1 MGTHPIFES
10 DFDCLTEIRKMLAG
24 LRVGRAAVTRVS
36 CRQFNSNTDKSKYDA
51 QNAVALVEAYD
62 GTPQGYKKIDLDAVL
77 PPTEQQPAP
86 AVPLV
91 VQREKLAQFGQYV
104 ASCLPKYVQL
114 VQVTDQLELEICI
127 HPAGI
132 RPVIGFLKDH
142 HLGRFDNLSDFTALD
157 VPSRQNRFELVWNL
171 LSVHYNARCRVKTYT
186 NELNPVD
193 SIAADMHPSANWYER
208 EVWDMY
214 GVYFNGH
221 PDLRRILTDYG
232 FQGHPQRKDFPL
244 TGYYEVRYDDDL
256 MRVVQEPL
264 ELAQEYRK
272 FDLKNPWEVFPNF
285 RDEDAI
291 EGGDETDGGKKKKRR
306 KKTE

>member
-1 MGTHPIFES
+1 
-10 DFDCLTEIRKMLAG
+10 MLN
-24 LRVGRAAVTRVS
+24 GRLV
-36 CRQFNSNTDKSKYDA
+36 RQSIALSRISVRLGSSSNYDGHS
-51 QNAVALVEAYD
+51 VVPLPKAYD
-62 GTPQGYKKIDLDAVL
+62 GTVQGFSDADGGGDIL

-86 AVPLV
+86 LVPPAVV
-91 VQREKLAQFGQYV
+91 KEKLAEFGGYV
-104 ASCLPKYVQL
+104 AQCLPKYVQL
-114 VQVTDQLELEICI
+114 VQVTDQNELEVCI

-132 RPVIGFLKDH
+132 RPVISFLKDH
-142 HLGRFDNLSDFTALD
+142 SLARFENMSDFTAVD
-157 VPSRQNRFELVWNL
+157 IPNRQNRFELVYNL
-171 LSVHYNARCRVKTYT
+171 LSTVYNARIRVKTYT

-193 SIAADMHPSANWYER
+193 SVAGDLHPANNWYER

-285 RDEDAI
+285 RDELSLD
-291 EGGDETDGGKKKKRR
+291 DGEKKKRR
-306 KKTE
+306 RRDKE

>member
-1 MGTHPIFES
+1 M
-10 DFDCLTEIRKMLAG
+10 LT
-24 LRVGRAAVTRVS
+24 GRLVRQSVALGRVS
-36 CRQFNSNTDKSKYDA
+36 VRCGSSSNYTGHSVVPLDK
-51 QNAVALVEAYD
+51 AYGGTVQGFSDSD
-62 GTPQGYKKIDLDAVL
+62 GSGDIL

-86 AVPLV
+86 LVPPAVLK
-91 VQREKLAQFGQYV
+91 EKLADFGGYV
-104 ASCLPKYVQL
+104 AQVLPKYVQL
-114 VQVTDQLELEICI
+114 VQVTDQNELEVCI

-142 HLGRFDNLSDFTALD
+142 SLAKFESVSDFTAVD
-157 VPSRQNRFELVWNL
+157 IPNRQNRFELVYNL
-171 LSVHYNARCRVKTYT
+171 LSTAFNARIRVKTYT

-193 SIAADMHPSANWYER
+193 SVAADIHPSCNWYER

-285 RDEDAI
+285 RDTQAI
-291 EGGDETDGGKKKKRR
+291 DDGEKKKRR
-306 KKTE
+306 RRDKE

>member
-10 DFDCLTEIRKMLAG
+10 DFDCLTEVRKMLAG
-24 LRVGRAAVTRVS
+24 LRVGRAAVNRVS

-51 QNAVALVEAYD
+51 QNAVALAEAYD
-62 GTPQGYKKIDLDAVL
+62 GTPQGYKKIDLD
-77 PPTEQQPAP
+77 

-171 LSVHYNARCRVKTYT
+171 LSVR
-186 NELNPVD
+186 
-193 SIAADMHPSANWYER
+193 
-208 EVWDMY
+208 
-214 GVYFNGH
+214 
-221 PDLRRILTDYG
+221 
-232 FQGHPQRKDFPL
+232 
-244 TGYYEVRYDDDL
+244 
-256 MRVVQEPL
+256 
-264 ELAQEYRK
+264 
-272 FDLKNPWEVFPNF
+272 
-285 RDEDAI
+285 
-291 EGGDETDGGKKKKRR
+291 
-306 KKTE
+306 

>member
-1 MGTHPIFES
+1 
-10 DFDCLTEIRKMLAG
+10 MLARR
-24 LRVGRAAVTRVS
+24 LGRLTPR
-36 CRQFNSNTDKSKYDA
+36 RTSKYNA
-51 QNAVALVEAYD
+51 HNAVALTTAYD
-62 GTPQGYKKIDLDAVL
+62 GPVQGFAADDGREIL

-86 AVPLV
+86 LVPHV
-91 VQREKLAQFGQYV
+91 VLKEKLMEFGSYV
-104 ASCLPKYVQL
+104 QTVLPKYVQL
-114 VQVTDQLELEICI
+114 VQVTDCNELEVCI

-132 RPVIGFLKDH
+132 RPVLGFLKDH
-142 HLGRFDNLSDFTALD
+142 QLARFDNLSDFTAVD
-157 VPSRQNRFELVWNL
+157 VPARQNRFELVWNL
-171 LSVHYNARCRVKTYT
+171 LSVNYNARIRVKTYT

-193 SIAADMHPSANWYER
+193 SVAADIHPSANWFER

-221 PDLRRILTDYG
+221 PDMRRILTDYG

-272 FDLKNPWEVFPNF
+272 FDLKNPWEVFPKF
-285 RDEDAI
+285 RDEEAI
-291 EGGDETDGGKKKKRR
+291 EDGESSGGKKKRR
-306 KKTE
+306 KKDREE

>member
-1 MGTHPIFES
+1 M
-10 DFDCLTEIRKMLAG
+10 LT
-24 LRVGRAAVTRVS
+24 GRLVRQSITLGRVS
-36 CRQFNSNTDKSKYDA
+36 VRCGSSSNYTGHSVVPLDK
-51 QNAVALVEAYD
+51 AYGGTVQGFSDSD
-62 GTPQGYKKIDLDAVL
+62 GSGDIL

-86 AVPLV
+86 LVPPAVLK
-91 VQREKLAQFGQYV
+91 EKLADFGGYV
-104 ASCLPKYVQL
+104 AQVLPKYVQL
-114 VQVTDQLELEICI
+114 VQVTDQNELEVCI

-142 HLGRFDNLSDFTALD
+142 SLAKFESVSDFTAVD
-157 VPSRQNRFELVWNL
+157 IPNRQNRFELVYNL
-171 LSVHYNARCRVKTYT
+171 LSTAFNARIRVKTYT

-193 SIAADMHPSANWYER
+193 SVAADIHPSCNWYER

-285 RDEDAI
+285 RDTQAI
-291 EGGDETDGGKKKKRR
+291 DDGEKKKRR
-306 KKTE
+306 RRDKE

>member
-1 MGTHPIFES
+1 
-10 DFDCLTEIRKMLAG
+10 MLSGRFARLALG
-24 LRVGRAAVTRVS
+24 RISLRCGSATNQDGHSVVP
-36 CRQFNSNTDKSKYDA
+36 
-51 QNAVALVEAYD
+51 LEEAYD
-62 GTPQGYKKIDLDAVL
+62 GTIQNFTDEDGMGPIL

-86 AVPLV
+86 LVPRGVL
-91 VQREKLAQFGQYV
+91 REKLADYGAYV
-104 ASCLPKYVQL
+104 ASVLPKYVQL
-114 VQVTDQLELEICI
+114 AQVTDQNELEICI

-132 RPVIGFLKDH
+132 RPVLSFLKDH
-142 HLGRFDNLSDFTALD
+142 SLAKFESMSDFTAVD
-157 VPSRQNRFELVWNL
+157 IPNRQNRFELVYNL
-171 LSVHYNARCRVKTYT
+171 LSIEFNARIRVKTYT

-193 SIAADMHPSANWYER
+193 SVAGDIHPANNWYER

-285 RDEDAI
+285 RDTQELE
-291 EGGDETDGGKKKKRR
+291 EGDKKKRR
-306 KKTE
+306 RREKSEE

>member
-1 MGTHPIFES
+1 MFRSRLVRPFLRSGNVSSSILRCSS
-10 DFDCLTEIRKMLAG
+10 DNLNEP
-24 LRVGRAAVTRVS
+24 
-36 CRQFNSNTDKSKYDA
+36 
-51 QNAVALVEAYD
+51 VALEVAYD
-62 GTPQGYKKIDLDAVL
+62 GPAQGTTKIVGKGIL

-86 AVPLV
+86 WVPDDIIKKNLSD
-91 VQREKLAQFGQYV
+91 FGQFV
-104 ASCLPKYVQL
+104 ADCWPKYVQK
-114 VQVTDQLELEICI
+114 VEVSHHNELEVCI

-132 RPVIGFLKDH
+132 RPVISFLKDNQ
-142 HLGRFDNLSDFTALD
+142 FSKFENLSDFTAVD
-157 VPSRQNRFELVWNL
+157 IPNRANRFELVWNL
-171 LSVHYNARCRVKTYT
+171 LSTELNARIRVKSYT

-193 SIAADMHPSANWYER
+193 SIADNIHPSANWYER
-208 EVWDMY
+208 EVWDMF

-232 FQGHPQRKDFPL
+232 FSGHPQRKDFPL

-285 RDEDAI
+285 RDELSLD
-291 EGGDETDGGKKKKRR
+291 DGEKKKRR
-306 KKTE
+306 RRDKE

>member
-1 MGTHPIFES
+1 
-10 DFDCLTEIRKMLAG
+10 MLSGRIA
-24 LRVGRAAVTRVS
+24 RAALVRCSARFGSGTPIEP
-36 CRQFNSNTDKSKYDA
+36 SKYDGKK
-51 QNAVALVEAYD
+51 AVALVEAYD
-62 GTPQGYKKIDLDAVL
+62 GLAQGFKQDDGNEVL
-77 PPTEQQPAP
+77 EPTEQQPAYL
-86 AVPLV
+86 APLKIE
-91 VQREKLAQFGQYV
+91 REKLVEFGQYV
-104 ASCLPKYVQL
+104 ANCLPKYVQL
-114 VQVTDQLELEICI
+114 VQVTHSNELELCI

-142 HLGRFDNLSDFTALD
+142 RLCRFDNLSDFTCVD
-157 VPSRQNRFELVWNL
+157 VPARQNRFELVWNL
-171 LSVHYNARCRVKTYT
+171 LSVHYNARIRVKSYT

-193 SIAADMHPSANWYER
+193 SIAADIHKSADWFER

-272 FDLKNPWEVFPNF
+272 FDLKNPWEVFPKF
-285 RDEDAI
+285 RDQEELD
-291 EGGDETDGGKKKKRR
+291 EGEPEKKKRR
-306 KKTE
+306 KKKDDQ

>member
-1 MGTHPIFES
+1 
-10 DFDCLTEIRKMLAG
+10 MLS
-24 LRVGRAAVTRVS
+24 GRLVRQSVALGRVS
-36 CRQFNSNTDKSKYDA
+36 LRCGSSSNYTGHSVVPLDK
-51 QNAVALVEAYD
+51 AYGGTVQGFGD
-62 GTPQGYKKIDLDAVL
+62 GDGSGEIL

-86 AVPLV
+86 LVPPAVV
-91 VQREKLAQFGQYV
+91 KEKLADFGGYV
-104 ASCLPKYVQL
+104 AQVLPKYVQL
-114 VQVTDQLELEICI
+114 VQVTDQNELEVCI

-132 RPVIGFLKDH
+132 RPVMSFLKDH
-142 HLGRFDNLSDFTALD
+142 SLAKFESMSDFTAVD
-157 VPSRQNRFELVWNL
+157 IPNRQNRFELVYNL
-171 LSVHYNARCRVKTYT
+171 LSTAFNARIRVKTYT

-193 SIAADMHPSANWYER
+193 SVAADLHPSCNWYER

-285 RDEDAI
+285 RDTQAI
-291 EGGDETDGGKKKKRR
+291 DDGEKKKRR
-306 KKTE
+306 RRDKE

>member
-1 MGTHPIFES
+1 M
-10 DFDCLTEIRKMLAG
+10 LT
-24 LRVGRAAVTRVS
+24 GRLVRQSIALGRVS
-36 CRQFNSNTDKSKYDA
+36 VRCGSSSNYTGHSVVPLDK
-51 QNAVALVEAYD
+51 AYGGTVQGFSDSD
-62 GTPQGYKKIDLDAVL
+62 GSGDIL

-86 AVPLV
+86 LVPPAVLK
-91 VQREKLAQFGQYV
+91 EKLADFGGYV
-104 ASCLPKYVQL
+104 AQVLPKYVQL
-114 VQVTDQLELEICI
+114 VQVTDQNELEVCI

-142 HLGRFDNLSDFTALD
+142 SLAKFESVSDFTAVD
-157 VPSRQNRFELVWNL
+157 IPNRQNRFELVYNL
-171 LSVHYNARCRVKTYT
+171 LSTAFNARIRVKTYT

-193 SIAADMHPSANWYER
+193 SVAADIHPSCNWYER

-285 RDEDAI
+285 RDTQAI
-291 EGGDETDGGKKKKRR
+291 DDGEKKKRR
-306 KKTE
+306 RRDKE

>member
-1 MGTHPIFES
+1 MLSGRIARTALSRIS
-10 DFDCLTEIRKMLAG
+10 IRCG
-24 LRVGRAAVTRVS
+24 S
-36 CRQFNSNTDKSKYDA
+36 SSKYDA
-51 QNAVALVEAYD
+51 HNAVALPEAYD
-62 GTPQGYKKIDLDAVL
+62 GPLQGYNIDDGTEIL

-86 AVPLV
+86 MVPKQVLK
-91 VQREKLAQFGQYV
+91 EKLSEFGAYV
-104 ASCLPKYVQL
+104 QACLPKYVQL
-114 VQVTDQLELEICI
+114 VQVTDCNELEICI

-132 RPVIGFLKDH
+132 RPTIGFLKDH
-142 HLGRFDNLSDFTALD
+142 QLARFDNLSDFTAVD
-157 VPSRQNRFELVWNL
+157 VPARQNRFELVWNL
-171 LSVHYNARCRVKTYT
+171 LAIHYNARIRVKTYT

-193 SIAADMHPSANWYER
+193 SIAADLHPSANWFER

-256 MRVVQEPL
+256 SRVVQEPL

-272 FDLKNPWEVFPNF
+272 FDLKNPWEVFPKF
-285 RDEDAI
+285 RDASELD
-291 EGGDETDGGKKKKRR
+291 DGEEKKKKRR